1 MKIPPKPLSILAFFL
16 IVILTASESIADGD
30 LTLIVRSE
38 EGRQKIRL
46 VEEGGT
52 LKGDIKEGIA
62 SVVPIRASYQ
72 KNVFVIGVGNRNY
85 AIDRLDLGEFIN
97 YGGLIFD
104 DRGFSA
110 QAEKKGDS
118 WIVSGTIEDEMNRLV
133 NFDAVADDDKG
144 LLKLSWSGNFMNLR
158 KTPDRGKGTCLGNM
172 IKENSE
178 RVSRFWCASSGSLMD
193 AFFNN
198 PDQII
203 AWLILL
209 FIR

>member
-1 MKIPPKPLSILAFFL
+1 MQISFKPLSILAAFF
-16 IVILTASESIADGD
+16 IVALTASESAADGD
-30 LTLIVRSE
+30 LTLIARSG

-46 VEEGGT
+46 AEEGGI
-52 LKGDIKEGIA
+52 LKGDIKEGLA
-62 SVVPIRASYQ
+62 FVAPLRASYQ
-72 KNVFVIGVGNRNY
+72 KDVFIIGVGNKNY
-85 AIDRLDLGEFIN
+85 AIDRLDLGEFIS

-118 WIVSGTIEDEMNRLV
+118 WIVSGTIEDEMRHLV
-133 NFDAVADDDKG
+133 NFDAVADDKKG
-144 LLKLSWSGNFMNLR
+144 LLKLSWGDNFVNLR
-158 KTPDRGKGTCLGNM
+158 KTPDKGKGTCLGNM
-172 IKENSE
+172 IKESSE
-178 RVSRFWCASSGSLMD
+178 KMVFFWCASSGSLMD